1 MDNKEYEKILNA
13 RLHGVSLVRK
23 ELIDISKRIIGN
35 SLYMEDLFFTSAI
48 DRSIALLDGLSSMLQ
63 SRNLTCAGILL
74 RSQLDNCM
82 RVFAAFIAED
92 RKNFIK
98 NFMEGKKISQMK
110 DNQGNKMT
118 DVNLRKRLSEY
129 DNQLDIVYQNS
140 SGYVHLSNKAF
151 FQSTTIPE
159 GEKNAFELKIG
170 LPIKEK
176 ANPIL
181 LECLDAFMHYVK
193 LQNVFLNK
201 VAISKQTIES

>member
-1 MDNKEYEKILNA
+1 MDNIEYEKILNR
-13 RLHGVSLVRK
+13 RLNGVSLVRK
-23 ELIDISKRIIGN
+23 ELIGISKKIIGD

-48 DRSIALLDGLSSMLQ
+48 DRSVALLDGLASMLQ
-63 SRNLTCAGILL
+63 LRNLTCAGIIL
-74 RSQLDNCM
+74 RFQLDNCM

-92 RKNFIK
+92 RKKFIED
-98 NFMEGKKISQMK
+98 FMDGKKISQMK

-118 DVNLRKRLSEY
+118 DVNLRKRLSQY
-129 DNQLDIVYQNS
+129 DNQLDTVYQNS

-151 FQSTTIPE
+151 FMSTTIPE
-159 GEKNAFELKIG
+159 DKENTFEFKVG
-170 LPIKEK
+170 LPIREK

-201 VAISKQTIES
+201 VAISKQNMQ

>member
-1 MDNKEYEKILNA
+1 MDNIEYEKILNT
-13 RLHGVSLVRK
+13 RLNGVSLVRK
-23 ELIDISKRIIGN
+23 ELIGISKKIIGD

-48 DRSIALLDGLSSMLQ
+48 DRSVALLDGLASMLQ
-63 SRNLTCAGILL
+63 LRNLTCAGIIL

-92 RKNFIK
+92 RKKFIED
-98 NFMEGKKISQMK
+98 FMDGKKISQMK

-118 DVNLRKRLSEY
+118 DVNLRKRLSQY
-129 DNQLDIVYQNS
+129 DNQLDTVYQNS
-140 SGYVHLSNKAF
+140 SGYVHLSNKTF
-151 FQSTTIPE
+151 FMSTTIPE
-159 GEKNAFELKIG
+159 DKENTFEFKVG

-201 VAISKQTIES
+201 VAISKQNMQ

>member
-1 MDNKEYEKILNA
+1 MDNIEYEKILNT
-13 RLHGVSLVRK
+13 RLNGVSLVRK
-23 ELIDISKRIIGN
+23 ELIGISKKIIGD

-48 DRSIALLDGLSSMLQ
+48 DRSVALLDGLASMLQ
-63 SRNLTCAGILL
+63 LRNLTCAGIIL

-92 RKNFIK
+92 RKKFIED
-98 NFMEGKKISQMK
+98 FMDGKKISQMK

-118 DVNLRKRLSEY
+118 DVNLRKRLSQY
-129 DNQLDIVYQNS
+129 DNQLDTVYQNS

-151 FQSTTIPE
+151 FMSTTIPE
-159 GEKNAFELKIG
+159 DKENTFEFKVG

-193 LQNVFLNK
+193 LQNYH
-201 VAISKQTIES
+201 

>member
-1 MDNKEYEKILNA
+1 MDNIEYEKILNT
-13 RLHGVSLVRK
+13 RLNGVSLVRK
-23 ELIDISKRIIGN
+23 ELIGISKKIIGD

-48 DRSIALLDGLSSMLQ
+48 DRSVALLDGLATMLQ
-63 SRNLTCAGILL
+63 LRNLTCAGIIL

-92 RKNFIK
+92 RKKFIED
-98 NFMEGKKISQMK
+98 FMDGKKISQMK

-118 DVNLRKRLSEY
+118 DVNLRKRLSQY
-129 DNQLDIVYQNS
+129 DNQLDTVYQNS

-151 FQSTTIPE
+151 FMSTTIPE
-159 GEKNAFELKIG
+159 DKENTFEFKVG

-201 VAISKQTIES
+201 VAISKQNMQ

>member
-1 MDNKEYEKILNA
+1 MDNIEYEKILNT

-92 RKNFIK
+92 RKNFIN
-98 NFMEGKKISQMK
+98 NFMDGKK
-110 DNQGNKMT
+110 
-118 DVNLRKRLSEY
+118 Y
-129 DNQLDIVYQNS
+129 
-140 SGYVHLSNKAF
+140 
-151 FQSTTIPE
+151 
-159 GEKNAFELKIG
+159 LK
-170 LPIKEK
+170 
-176 ANPIL
+176 
-181 LECLDAFMHYVK
+181 
-193 LQNVFLNK
+193 
-201 VAISKQTIES
+201 

>member
-1 MDNKEYEKILNA
+1 MDNIEYEKILNT
-13 RLHGVSLVRK
+13 RLNGVSLVRK
-23 ELIDISKRIIGN
+23 ELIGISKKIIGD

-48 DRSIALLDGLSSMLQ
+48 DRSVALLDGLASMLQ
-63 SRNLTCAGILL
+63 LRNLTCAGIIL

-92 RKNFIK
+92 RKKFLED
-98 NFMEGKKISQMK
+98 FMDGKKISQMK

-118 DVNLRKRLSEY
+118 DVNLRKRLSQY
-129 DNQLDIVYQNS
+129 DNQLDTVYQNS

-151 FQSTTIPE
+151 FMSTTIPE
-159 GEKNAFELKIG
+159 DKENTFEFKVG

-201 VAISKQTIES
+201 VAISKQNMQ

>member
-1 MDNKEYEKILNA
+1 MDNIEYEKILNT
-13 RLHGVSLVRK
+13 RLNGVSLVRK
-23 ELIDISKRIIGN
+23 ELIGISKKIIGD

-48 DRSIALLDGLSSMLQ
+48 DRSVALLDGLASMLQ
-63 SRNLTCAGILL
+63 LRNLTCAGIIL

-92 RKNFIK
+92 RKKFIED
-98 NFMEGKKISQMK
+98 FMDGKKISQMK

-118 DVNLRKRLSEY
+118 DVNLRKRLSQY
-129 DNQLDIVYQNS
+129 DNQLDTVYQNS

-151 FQSTTIPE
+151 FMSTTIPE
-159 GEKNAFELKIG
+159 DKENTFEFKVG

-181 LECLDAFMHYVK
+181 LEFLDAFMHYVK

-201 VAISKQTIES
+201 VAISKQNMQ

>member
-1 MDNKEYEKILNA
+1 MDNIEYEKILNR
-13 RLHGVSLVRK
+13 RLNGVSLVRK
-23 ELIDISKRIIGN
+23 ELIGISKKIIGD

-48 DRSIALLDGLSSMLQ
+48 DRSVALLDGLASMLQ
-63 SRNLTCAGILL
+63 LRNLTCAGIIL

-92 RKNFIK
+92 RKKFIED
-98 NFMEGKKISQMK
+98 FMDGKKISQMK

-118 DVNLRKRLSEY
+118 DVNLRKRLSQY
-129 DNQLDIVYQNS
+129 DNQLDTVYQNS

-151 FQSTTIPE
+151 FMSTTIPE
-159 GEKNAFELKIG
+159 DKENTFEFKVG
-170 LPIKEK
+170 LPIREK

-201 VAISKQTIES
+201 VAISKQNMQ

>member
-1 MDNKEYEKILNA
+1 MDNIEYEKILNT
-13 RLHGVSLVRK
+13 RLNGVSLVRK
-23 ELIDISKRIIGN
+23 ELIGISKKIIGD

-48 DRSIALLDGLSSMLQ
+48 DRSVALLDGLASMLQ
-63 SRNLTCAGILL
+63 LRNLTCAGIIL

-92 RKNFIK
+92 RKKFIED
-98 NFMEGKKISQMK
+98 FMDGKKISQMK

-118 DVNLRKRLSEY
+118 DVNLRKRLSQY
-129 DNQLDIVYQNS
+129 DNQLDTVYQNS

-151 FQSTTIPE
+151 FMSTTIPE
-159 GEKNAFELKIG
+159 DKENTFEFKVG

-193 LQNVFLNK
+193 LQNVSINK
-201 VAISKQTIES
+201 VAISKQNMQ

>member
-1 MDNKEYEKILNA
+1 MDNIEYEKILNT
-13 RLHGVSLVRK
+13 RLNGVSLVRK
-23 ELIDISKRIIGN
+23 ELIGISKKIIGD

-48 DRSIALLDGLSSMLQ
+48 DRSVALLDGLASMLQ
-63 SRNLTCAGILL
+63 LRNLTCAGIIL

-92 RKNFIK
+92 RKKFIED
-98 NFMEGKKISQMK
+98 FMDGKKISQMK

-118 DVNLRKRLSEY
+118 DVNLRKRLSQY
-129 DNQLDIVYQNS
+129 DNQLDTVYQNS

-151 FQSTTIPE
+151 FMSTTIPE
-159 GEKNAFELKIG
+159 DKENTFEFKVG

-201 VAISKQTIES
+201 VAISKQNMQ

>member
-1 MDNKEYEKILNA
+1 MDNIEYEKILNT
-13 RLHGVSLVRK
+13 RLNGVSLIRK
-23 ELIDISKRIIGN
+23 ELIDISKKIIGN

-48 DRSIALLDGLSSMLQ
+48 DRSVALLDGLASMLQ
-63 SRNLTCAGILL
+63 LRNLTCAGIIL

-92 RKNFIK
+92 RKKFIED
-98 NFMEGKKISQMK
+98 FMDGKKISQMK

-129 DNQLDIVYQNS
+129 DNQLDTVYQNS

-151 FQSTTIPE
+151 FMSTTISE
-159 GEKNAFELKIG
+159 DKENTFELKVG

-193 LQNVFLNK
+193 LQNVFLKK
-201 VAISKQTIES
+201 VAISKQNIL

>member
-1 MDNKEYEKILNA
+1 MDNIEYEKILNT
-13 RLHGVSLVRK
+13 RLNGVSLVRK
-23 ELIDISKRIIGN
+23 ELIGISKKIIGD

-48 DRSIALLDGLSSMLQ
+48 DRSVALLDGLASMLQ
-63 SRNLTCAGILL
+63 LRNLTCAGIIL

-92 RKNFIK
+92 RKKFIED
-98 NFMEGKKISQMK
+98 FMDGKKISQMK

-118 DVNLRKRLSEY
+118 DVNLRKRLSQY
-129 DNQLDIVYQNS
+129 DNQLDTVYQNS

-151 FQSTTIPE
+151 FMSTTIPE
-159 GEKNAFELKIG
+159 DKENTFEFKVG

-193 LQNVFLNK
+193 LQNIFLNK
-201 VAISKQTIES
+201 VAISKQNMQ